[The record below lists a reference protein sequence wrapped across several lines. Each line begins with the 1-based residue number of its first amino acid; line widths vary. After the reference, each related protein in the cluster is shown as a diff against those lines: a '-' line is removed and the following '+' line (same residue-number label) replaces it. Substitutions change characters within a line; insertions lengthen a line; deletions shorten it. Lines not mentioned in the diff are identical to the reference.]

1 MANSGTVTAGSV
13 ALASQYNNLRSDV
26 LDISTGHTHT
36 GASENGKK
44 VHGTALDTTGA
55 TNGQVLTANGS
66 GGATFAAVASSGALS
81 LSTATATF
89 STASA
94 GTAAFAYAT
103 GSGGASIGVSCG
115 GSTFMTISTHNNY
128 SASTRTLYTWDIGN
142 TTAIATVSLSPV
154 AAGTTIVDQIGG
166 AGFAAGTTFVV
177 KENFGSGNTWTN
189 YLRKFTR
196 AGTNSWNTTLAT
208 FTLAAP
214 GNQSEYLGPFGGG
227 SSADNSPHWS
237 QTLGAWYGG
246 DYRTTAHATAT
257 TGGAGTVS
265 IWLVND
271 ASGSAYSAVFGT
283 ASSTRPAWTSATVFV
298 PDNVGTPTAGT
309 IHAFGRSTNA
319 TNTDSVYRY
328 CKYTVGSAS
337 ITAASTA
344 DNTLFNSSDT
354 PIWAIWDSV
363 NSLILVASAYGIY
376 ALDRTGG
383 TVMWRTPHTAAA
395 RIHDIAT
402 GSRSMIAMGAGN
414 DAAPVEQH
422 YDLQTG
428 WSIGGNGRLSVR
440 KFGSVGPAMIPHGLL
455 ASGNSASNNA
465 PSPLI
470 GVGSATHFLT
480 NNEALSGTVLQYP
493 LAGVARV
500 QIAGTS
506 SAAYRQLSPQMITPS
521 WGIISFDAPNSF
533 EVQNGASYGLSG
545 NFERNIYF
553 GLNMTLIAPG
563 TATIFANV
571 ANTWGVNTQT
581 LTNLGT
587 ATFLT
592 SGGTATVETRT
603 ITMA

>member
-1 MANSGTVTAGSV
+1 MANSGTVTAGSA
-13 ALASQYNNLRSDV
+13 ALASQYNNLRDDV
-26 LDISTGHTHT
+26 LNVSTGHTHT
-36 GASENGKK
+36 GVSENGAK

-103 GSGGASIGVSCG
+103 GSGAASIGVSCG

-128 SASTRTLYTWDIGN
+128 SASSRTLYTWDIGN

-154 AAGTTIVDQIGG
+154 SAGTTIVDQIGG

-177 KENFGSGNTWTN
+177 KENLGSGGTWTN

-196 AGTNSWNTTLAT
+196 GGTNSWNTTLAT
-208 FTLAAP
+208 FSLT
-214 GNQSEYLGPFGGG
+214 GNQSEYLGPFGGMSG
-227 SSADNSPHWS
+227 ADDSPHWS

-246 DYRTTAHATAT
+246 DYRNTSQATAT

-271 ASGSAYSAVFGT
+271 VSGSAYSAVFGT
-283 ASSTRPAWTSATVFV
+283 ASSTRVGATYATVFV
-298 PDNVGTPTAGT
+298 PDAVGTPTAGT
-309 IHAFGRSTNA
+309 IHAFGVVANA

-344 DNTLFNSSDT
+344 DNTLFTSFDS
-354 PIWAIWDSV
+354 PLWAIWDSV
-363 NSLILVASAYGIY
+363 NALILVGNSYGIY

-383 TVMWRTPHTAAA
+383 TVMWRTPPTAAA
-395 RIHDIAT
+395 RIVDL
-402 GSRSMIAMGAGN
+402 GVSSRSLINMGAGN
-414 DAAPVEQH
+414 DASPVEQH

-428 WSIGGNGRLSVR
+428 WSIGGNGRLGVR
-440 KFGSVGPAMIPHGLL
+440 KFGSVGPAMVPHGML
-455 ASGNSASNNA
+455 AMGNSTSNNA
-465 PSPLI
+465 PSPLV

-480 NNEALSGTVLQYP
+480 NNEASNGTVYQYP

-533 EVQNGASYGLSG
+533 EVQSGASYGLGG
-545 NFERNIYF
+545 NYERNTYW
-553 GLNMTLIAPG
+553 GLNTTLIAPG
-563 TATIFANV
+563 TATIYANV
-571 ANTWGVNTQT
+571 ANTWGANSST

-592 SGGTATVETRT
+592 RGGTATVETRT

>member
-1 MANSGTVTAGSV
+1 MPNSGTVTAGSV
-13 ALASQYNNLRSDV
+13 ALASQYNNLRDDV
-26 LDISTGHTHT
+26 LNVSTGHTHT

-103 GSGGASIGVSCG
+103 GSGAASIGVSCG

-128 SASTRTLYTWDIGN
+128 SASSRTLYTWDIGN

-154 AAGTTIVDQIGG
+154 SAGTTIVDQIGG

-177 KENFGSGNTWTN
+177 KENLGSGGTWTN

-196 AGTNSWNTTLAT
+196 GGTNSWNTTLAT
-208 FTLAAP
+208 FSLT
-214 GNQSEYLGPFGGG
+214 GNQSEYLGPFGGMSG
-227 SSADNSPHWS
+227 ADDSPHWS

-246 DYRTTAHATAT
+246 DYRNTSQATAT

-271 ASGSAYSAVFGT
+271 VSGSAYSAVFGT
-283 ASSTRPAWTSATVFV
+283 ASSTRVGATYATVFV
-298 PDNVGTPTAGT
+298 PDAVGTPTAGT
-309 IHAFGRSTNA
+309 IHAFGVVANA

-344 DNTLFNSSDT
+344 DNTLFTSFDS
-354 PIWAIWDSV
+354 PLWAIWDSV
-363 NSLILVASAYGIY
+363 NALILVGNSYGIY

-383 TVMWRTPHTAAA
+383 TVMWRTPPTAAA
-395 RIHDIAT
+395 RIVDL
-402 GSRSMIAMGAGN
+402 GVSSRSLINMGAGN
-414 DAAPVEQH
+414 DASPVEQH

-428 WSIGGNGRLSVR
+428 WSIGGNGRLGVR
-440 KFGSVGPAMIPHGLL
+440 KFGSVGPAMVPHGML
-455 ASGNSASNNA
+455 AMGNSTSNNA
-465 PSPLI
+465 PSPLV

-480 NNEALSGTVLQYP
+480 NNEASNGTVYQYP

-533 EVQNGASYGLSG
+533 EVQSGASYGLGG
-545 NFERNIYF
+545 NYERNTYW
-553 GLNMTLIAPG
+553 GLNTTLIAPG
-563 TATIFANV
+563 TATIYANV
-571 ANTWGVNTQT
+571 ANTWGANSST

-592 SGGTATVETRT
+592 RGGTATVETRT